1 MKHVK
6 SKTQRDKLL
15 IEALVWRYG
24 PISRADVH
32 ELTHLQRSNISRL
45 VKQLLAE
52 GRILPAGRADNPLG
66 RKQLLLRLN
75 DEQGFVL
82 AVGFDDEQ
90 VLAAAMDLHLSV
102 RSTVARPAAMDKGE
116 SGFISQLLSCAGE
129 ALRQAG
135 VGAKSL
141 VGIGVAGSGLVNTRE
156 GLLVMSTT
164 VEFLREVPLREIFE
178 KEFGVP
184 TAVENLTRAKT
195 VAERALGAGS
205 MARDMIYVEY
215 GRTGIGA
222 GIVLDGRLFYGS
234 GYMAGEFGHTHII
247 EDGPACKC
255 GSFGCL
261 EAIAGAAALESQIRK
276 AIAEGAGSKVL
287 ALAGGDPGRIT
298 GWSVLK
304 AASLRDKTCMAIVE
318 QAGNYLGL
326 GLANLVNLFN
336 PSVLVVDQ
344 RLSLAGGSLLQQIVK
359 TIQRQAL
366 GHSAKN
372 LVVRFGALGPEASVL
387 GAGRIVLE
395 NHFEIPMLKPPRFM
409 IESALPS
416 LLRLPLA
423 RDVENDAEGVP
434 AAPKLATGPR
444 GPV

>member
-24 PISRADVH
+24 PISRADIH

-52 GRILPAGRADNPLG
+52 GRILPAGRADNPMG

-75 DEQGFVL
+75 EEQGFVL

-90 VLAAAMDLHLSV
+90 VLAATMDLHLSA
-102 RSTVARPAAMDKGE
+102 RSTVARPAALDKGE
-116 SGFISQLLSCAGE
+116 SGFISQLLSCARE
-129 ALRQAG
+129 ALREAG

-184 TAVENLTRAKT
+184 TAIENLTRAKT

-234 GYMAGEFGHTHII
+234 GYMAGEFGHPHII

-261 EAIAGAAALESQIRK
+261 AQPGADGRQGGACRGLAGADE
-276 AIAEGAGSKVL
+276 
-287 ALAGGDPGRIT
+287 
-298 GWSVLK
+298 
-304 AASLRDKTCMAIVE
+304 LR
-318 QAGNYLGL
+318 
-326 GLANLVNLFN
+326 
-336 PSVLVVDQ
+336 
-344 RLSLAGGSLLQQIVK
+344 R
-359 TIQRQAL
+359 
-366 GHSAKN
+366 
-372 LVVRFGALGPEASVL
+372 
-387 GAGRIVLE
+387 VLE
-395 NHFEIPMLKPPRFM
+395 VVVGETLHVGLQNEVRGRRPLRRQPCHPPATATIF
-409 IESALPS
+409 I
-416 LLRLPLA
+416 
-423 RDVENDAEGVP
+423 V
-434 AAPKLATGPR
+434 AP
-444 GPV
+444 